1 MASNHIYSIDRDV
14 QVAIS
19 RIRDMQAPEQVKE
32 KIIEFVS
39 FVKEANGIG
48 PHREYFYYSRLQQ
61 LALLMQ
67 DKLLNPSRKDVI
79 QAIAQLRS
87 TRTNRKT
94 MYSPAS
100 ISDFKKVLK
109 KFVKYVNDGELPKFW
124 SDIHAE
130 KIGPRYDKP
139 DEMITYD
146 ELQALVKACR
156 NPRDKAMI
164 SLLWDSGVRASELLL
179 LKCRD
184 FQKSPDALYATLNVE
199 IGSKTYKHRTIVLTG
214 DSVVRVSEWLQER
227 DFKPDDPLFIG
238 IGKEKP
244 GQPLTYDDLRTIL
257 RKVVARSGLRKQI
270 SPHLFRHSAATRLA
284 TENIP
289 MQVFVK
295 QMGWASNR
303 MADNYTHLDN
313 KGQIIAI
320 LQSQGI
326 EITDDELNKP
336 ITEILRRCPRCRS
349 VNTGGARFC
358 SNCGSPMKAEDYLK
372 IEARKQEALAA
383 LKESEFTSPIEAD
396 LLKGASPEFE
406 EEWFLKKLE
415 KLDSEGKLSHLFGKI
430 KARESSEEDG
440 N

>member
-1 MASNHIYSIDRDV
+1 MEPNNVYPIERNV
-14 QVAIS
+14 QVAIK
-19 RIRDMQAPEQVKE
+19 RIKDMKAPEQVKE

-39 FVKEANGIG
+39 FLKEANGIG

-67 DKLLNPSRKDVI
+67 DKILNPSKKDVI
-79 QAIAQLRS
+79 QVIARLRS

-94 MYSPAS
+94 LYSPAS

-109 KFVKYVNDGELPKFW
+109 KFVKYVNGGELPKFW
-124 SDIHAE
+124 NDIHAE
-130 KIGPRYDKP
+130 KIRPRYNRP

-146 ELQALVKACR
+146 DLQALMKVCR
-156 NPRDKAMI
+156 NPRDKALI
-164 SLLWDSGVRASELLL
+164 SLLWDSGVRASELLML
-179 LKCRD
+179 RCRD
-184 FQKSPDALYATLNVE
+184 FQRSPDALYATLNVE
-199 IGSKTYKHRTIVLTG
+199 IGSKTYKHRTVVLTG
-214 DSVVRVSEWLQER
+214 DSVVRVTEWLQER

-238 IGKEKP
+238 IGKERPGKP
-244 GQPLTYDDLRTIL
+244 LSYADLRMIL
-257 RKVVARSGLRKQI
+257 RKVAARSGLKKHI

-326 EITDDELNKP
+326 DITDEELNKP
-336 ITEILRRCPRCRS
+336 ASEIPRRCPRCKAI
-349 VNTGGARFC
+349 NTGSARFC
-358 SNCGSPMKAEDYLK
+358 NNCGSPMKTEDYIK
-372 IEARKQEALAA
+372 IEERKQKAFAA
-383 LKESEFTSPIEAD
+383 LMDSDFTSSIESE
-396 LLKGASPEFE
+396 LLKDASPEFE
-406 EEWFLKKLE
+406 EEWLLKKLE
-415 KLDSEGKLSHLFGKI
+415 KLDREGKLSQLFGRI
-430 KARESSEEDG
+430 KMREE
-440 N
+440 

>member
-1 MASNHIYSIDRDV
+1 MTTNLIYSIEKDV
-14 QVAIS
+14 QVAIR
-19 RIRDMQAPEQVKE
+19 RIKSIEAPELVKE
-32 KIIEFVS
+32 KILEFVS

-61 LALLMQ
+61 LAQLMQ
-67 DKLLNPSRKDVI
+67 EKILNPSRNDVI
-79 QAIAQLRS
+79 HAIAQLRG

-109 KFVKYVNDGELPKFW
+109 KFIKYVNDGDLPKFW

-139 DEMITYD
+139 DEMVTYD
-146 ELQALVKACR
+146 ELQLLLKACR
-156 NPRDKAMI
+156 NPRDKALI

-179 LKCRD
+179 LKCKN
-184 FQKSPDALYATLNVE
+184 FQKSQDALYATLNVE
-199 IGSKTYKHRTIVLTG
+199 IDSKTYKHRTIVLTG

-227 DFKPDDPLFIG
+227 DFKPEEPLFVG

-244 GQPLTYDDLRTIL
+244 GKPLDYNDLRSIL
-257 RKVVARSGLRKQI
+257 RKVIARSGLKKNI

-313 KGQIIAI
+313 KGQIVAI

-326 EITDDELNKP
+326 EINDEELNKP
-336 ITEILRRCPRCRS
+336 VTEILRRCPRCRV

-358 SNCGSPMKAEDYLK
+358 SNCGSPMKTEDYLK
-372 IEARKQEALAA
+372 IEERKQKALTA

-396 LLKGASPEFE
+396 LLNDASPEFE
-406 EEWFLKKLE
+406 DEWLLKKLE
-415 KLDSEGKLSHLFGKI
+415 KLDREGKLTTLFSRI
-430 KARESSEEDG
+430 KTKETHG
-440 N
+440 